1 MVTFVIFSVPIACL
15 NALSETAALTLL
27 RGADYLAVIG
37 KPQREAWAML
47 LLNRVGRQ
55 GTRHA

>member
-1 MVTFVIFSVPIACL
+1 
-15 NALSETAALTLL
+15 LTLL